1 VRHFYDLR
9 RFKYEKAGAQ
19 KAALDQRKSI
29 GNFKLSFEALNDNG
43 QGRVAILPLRFSKF
57 DPSNSPV
64 RVVARFWSATLD
76 NNAYERLA
84 TGIRSFNSRRD
95 GDL

>member
-1 VRHFYDLR
+1 LYLQSYLVRVIFMTCA
-9 RFKYEKAGAQ
+9 FQYEKAGAQ

-29 GNFKLSFEALNDNG
+29 GNFKLSFEALNYNG
-43 QGRVAILPLRFSKF
+43 QGRVAILPLRFSKL

-76 NNAYERLA
+76 NNALK
-84 TGIRSFNSRRD
+84 GSQ
-95 GDL
+95 